1 MKRTAT
7 LAAMSLLV
15 GVGAIAA
22 PVAAQA
28 ASCSSTTTGGSDS
41 LGYTG
46 KNGGNSVNGYT
57 CAYRY
62 SSGKI
67 KLKPWQ
73 TKSWTSNSAPGYT
86 KRAHCYKDEKN
97 VTVSNAYAQSS
108 VGSSFTQTATNWDT
122 GNNRHF
128 GGGVLWNTA
137 DILGNQFDTG
147 GCNWG
152 DFPLNL
158 YWSTT
163 VTAQLIDND
172 PTAGRLT
179 FSVSVR
185 SKDHDPVAGGLG
197 VYRQLGAAPDPG
209 KYDANGN
216 VLSGMDPILGKG
228 VLDGAGNAT
237 VTSAWPG
244 SGQYYIAYSGT
255 DVNTPPPVRG
265 WTPGLSPTI
274 GIGAPQVSM
283 AGARL
288 AESLPADPPPFV
300 WVVEKVTAA
309 PKVPVARCPVGW
321 RVLQVEAMSPTK
333 ALDERD
339 VTAAKRRAAVDR
351 EFPDGTRLML
361 QVMCVEADATVQTFP
376 KLGLGTVGDDSLK
389 MGDRNGLLVAG
400 PGDDRLKSS
409 APRVTQLGGA
419 GKDRITLPGTR
430 NVANGG
436 VDDDKLTSNSTA
448 KQHGALLI
456 GGPGKD
462 VLVGGLAA
470 DRLNARDGSGGDQV
484 RCTGTA
490 NRVLADAGDVVTG
503 ACASVRR

>member
-1 MKRTAT
+1 MKTAAAITAAT
-7 LAAMSLLV
+7 LIV

-28 ASCSSTTTGGSDS
+28 ASCSTTTTGGSDS

-108 VGSSFTQTATNWDT
+108 VGSSFTQTGTNWDT

-137 DILGNQFDTG
+137 DILGNQFNTG

-158 YWSTT
+158 YWPAT

-172 PTAGRLT
+172 PAVQQLT

-185 SKDHDPVAGGLG
+185 SKGHDPVAGGIG
-197 VYRQLGAAPDPG
+197 IYRQLGAAPDPG

-216 VLSGMDPILGKG
+216 VIGGTDPILGKG
-228 VLDGAGNAT
+228 ALDAAGNAT
-237 VTSAWPG
+237 VKSAWPG
-244 SGQYYIAYSGT
+244 SGQYYAVYSGT
-255 DVNTPPPVRG
+255 DVNTTPPVRG

-274 GIGAPQVSM
+274 GIGAAQ
-283 AGARL
+283 ATARL
-288 AESLPADPPPFV
+288 A
-300 WVVEKVTAA
+300 AA
-309 PKVPVARCPVGW
+309 PDQPFLKVLQKTTQAPKLPVVRCPQRW
-321 RVLQVEAMSPTK
+321 RVLQVEAISPSVG
-333 ALDERD
+333 LDERD
-339 VTAAKRRAAVDR
+339 VVAAKRRAAIDGSG
-351 EFPDGTRLML
+351 FKDGTSLTI
-361 QVMCVEADATVQTFP
+361 QVMCVEANATAQTFP
-376 KLGLGTVGDDSLK
+376 KLALGTTSADTLT
-389 MGDRNGLLVAG
+389 MGTKNGLLVAG
-400 PGDDRLKSS
+400 PGDDGLTATAK
-409 APRVTQLGGA
+409 RVTVLGGA
-419 GKDRITLPGTR
+419 GRDTITVKGTSD
-430 NVANGG
+430 VANGG
-436 VDDDKLTSNSTA
+436 PDADTLTSTSTPS
-448 KQHGALLI
+448 QHGALLI
-456 GGPGKD
+456 GGSGD
-462 VLVGGLAA
+462 DQLTGGRGP
-470 DRLNARDGSGGDQV
+470 DRLNALDGSGGDEV
-484 RCTGTA
+484 RCQGTS
-490 NRVLADAGDVVTG
+490 NRVLADVGDYVSG
-503 ACASVRR
+503 PCAFAKLR